1 MFDITILAVGKLK
14 EKYFIAAINEYAKR
28 LKPYAN
34 LKVVEIGAVSF
45 SDANRAKTKIEEG
58 KKLVKYLE
66 KNKEKYIIVLDERG
80 LDFTSHQFAKYLQEL
95 NKPIV
100 FVIGGALG
108 LSQEVLDLA
117 DYKMALSQFTFPH
130 ELARLV
136 LMEQIYRAATI
147 ANNKTYHY

>member
-1 MFDITILAVGKLK
+1 MFDITIVAVGKIK
-14 EKYFIAAINEYAKR
+14 EKYFAEAINEYIKR

-34 LKVVEIGAVSF
+34 LKVVELVPVSF
-45 SDANRAKTKIEEG
+45 NNTNRAKAKTEEG
-58 KKLVKYLE
+58 KKIAAYLE
-66 KNKEKYIIVLDERG
+66 KNNEKYIIILDEHG

-108 LSQEVLDLA
+108 LSQEVLDYA
-117 DYKMALSQFTFPH
+117 DYTMALSQFTFPH

-136 LMEQIYRAATI
+136 LAEQIYRAATI
-147 ANNKTYHY
+147 VNNKTYHY